1 MESLKDGQRVRV
13 SIVVA
18 CRNEIRHIRAFLES
32 LVEQDLRGI
41 AWEALIADGMS
52 DDGTRQVLREFSA
65 GHPQVRMIDNPGRV
79 VSPGLNAA
87 IRAARGEIIVR
98 MDAHTCYAAD
108 YTARCLAEL
117 ERTGADNVGGPARTR
132 TEGARAGAVAAAYHS
147 RFSTGG
153 ARFHDPDYEGWVDT
167 VPYGCWRKETLE
179 RLGLFDERLVR
190 NQDDELNLRLTRAG
204 GRIWQSPE
212 IVSWYSPRP
221 SLGQLFR
228 QYFQYGFWKVAV
240 IRKHRLPASWR
251 HLVPAAFVLLNAALL
266 IALVTAA
273 VAGTARELDVVA
285 GLWLALAAAYGAAN
299 LAASLAASLVG
310 ARRGG
315 WATLPYLPAVFAVY
329 HVSYGLG
336 FLAGLRWLAGDAGR
350 HSAGDSVFTDV
361 TR

>member
-1 MESLKDGQRVRV
+1 MEPVIESREAVMV

-18 CRNEIRHIRAFLES
+18 CRNEIRHIGPFLES
-32 LVEQDLRGI
+32 LVAQDLDGI

-52 DDGTRQVLREFSA
+52 DDGTREVLREFSER
-65 GHPQVRMIDNPGRV
+65 HPQVRMIDNPGRV

-98 MDAHTCYAAD
+98 MDAHTCYATD
-108 YTARCLAEL
+108 YTRRCLEEL
-117 ERTGADNVGGPARTR
+117 ARTGADNVGGPARTR
-132 TEGARAGAVAAAYHS
+132 SQGARARAVAAAYHS
-147 RFSTGG
+147 PFSTGG

-212 IVSWYSPRP
+212 IISWYSPRP
-221 SLGQLFR
+221 SLRQLFR

-251 HLVPAAFVLLNAALL
+251 HLVPAAFVLANGALL
-266 IALVTAA
+266 LAMVATAA
-273 VAGTARELDVVA
+273 TGIPHGLDATAA
-285 GLWLALAAAYGAAN
+285 LWLALVAAYGTAN
-299 LAASLAASLVG
+299 LAASLVG
-310 ARRGG
+310 ARHSG
-315 WATLPYLPAVFAVY
+315 WETLPYLPAVFAVY
-329 HVSYGLG
+329 HVSYELG
-336 FLAGLRWLAGDAGR
+336 FLAGLRWLLGSGAQ
-350 HSAGDSVFTDV
+350 HPAGDSVFTQV